1 VQRPWD
7 RDTVMTRRERR
18 LFGAAGLSAAVV
30 CATIAAGAAE
40 RAPAAFPG
48 GDGRIAFSRLAKDP
62 DGDGFIQQI
71 YSATGKGTG
80 LHELTGGCCIDQD
93 PAWSA
98 DGKRI
103 AFSRDG
109 RIFTMNRRGTGLDR
123 LTKGKKLGGRRFEDL
138 GPSWS
143 PDGERIVFWRVYRTG
158 QLPSDLFIVDS
169 DGSNLTELP
178 TPDLDEHEPAWS
190 PNGSLIAFAAVPSLD
205 AAAPPAAGIYVMN
218 PDGSG
223 VVPVATNGNQPGGP
237 DWSPDGE
244 TIAFSRKGDGG
255 REIYIVAADGT
266 ETRLTDGSKPAFDPA
281 YSPSGDEIV
290 FTLRGDLQ
298 LVEGAGGKPSPLGTE
313 TAVADF
319 APSWQPK

>member
-1 VQRPWD
+1 MGRG
-7 RDTVMTRRERR
+7 TR
-18 LFGAAGLSAAVV
+18 ATAAVGLNAAIV
-30 CATIAAGAAE
+30 CVTLAVGAEE

-48 GDGRIAFSRLAKDP
+48 GDGKIAFSRLAKDP
-62 DGDGFIQQI
+62 EGNGFVEQI
-71 YSATGKGTG
+71 YSATAQGTK
-80 LHELTGGCCIDQD
+80 LRELTGGCCIDRG

-98 DGKRI
+98 DGKRV

-109 RIFTMNRRGTGLDR
+109 RIFTMNRRGTGLDQ
-123 LTKGKKLGGRRFEDL
+123 LTKGKKFNGKRFEDL

-158 QLPSDLFIVDS
+158 KLPSDLFIVAA
-169 DGSNLTELP
+169 DGSNLTELS
-178 TPDLDEHEPAWS
+178 TPDLDEHAPAWS
-190 PNGSLIAFAAVPSLD
+190 PDGSLIAFAAVPSLD
-205 AAAPPAAGIYVMN
+205 AMPPPPDGIYVMN

-223 VVPVATNGNQPGGP
+223 AVAVATGGNQPGGP

-244 TIAFSRKGDGG
+244 AIAFSRKGDGG

-298 LVEGAGGKPSPLGTE
+298 LVGATGGKPSPLGTE
-313 TAVADF
+313 TAVADL